1 MKPFFITL
9 FLLSSV
15 LCIPVRA
22 QRQIIV
28 MSYESRLPIRE
39 VYIRID
45 TCKAPIVT
53 NYQGIAVIPDTFVV
67 ATFSNKNHL
76 QVKLSLEEISD
87 SVWLIPKAHTLDEVV
102 VWGQRNVLSK
112 RFALPKTTDP
122 LLKQKGPSG
131 KDLLQTLYDLFH
143 YRRKK
148 QNERAKEILKNY

>member
-1 MKPFFITL
+1 MKPFLVTL
-9 FLLSSV
+9 FLISFV
-15 LCIPVRA
+15 LCISVRA

-28 MSYESRLPIRE
+28 MSYESQLPVRD

-45 TCKAPIVT
+45 TCETPIVT
-53 NYQGIAVIPDTFVV
+53 NYQGIAIIPDTFGI
-67 ATFSNKNHL
+67 ATFSNKNHQQL
-76 QVKLSLEEISD
+76 KLHSEEIPD

-131 KDLLQTLYDLFH
+131 TDILQTLYDIFH

-148 QNERAKEILKNY
+148 QNEKAKEILKNY

>member
-1 MKPFFITL
+1 MKSFLITL
-9 FLLSSV
+9 VLPSV
-15 LCIPVRA
+15 MCISVRA

-28 MSYESRLPIRE
+28 MSYESQLPVRD

-45 TCKAPIVT
+45 TCQTPIIT
-53 NYQGIAVIPDTFVV
+53 NYQGIAVIPDTFAL

-76 QVKLSLEEISD
+76 QAKLRSDEIAD

-102 VWGQRNVLSK
+102 VWGKRKALSK

-131 KDLLQTLYDLFH
+131 TDILQTLSDLFH
-143 YRRKK
+143 HRRKK
-148 QNERAKEILKNY
+148 LNEKAKEVLKNY

>member
-1 MKPFFITL
+1 MKPFLVILFFIS
-9 FLLSSV
+9 FA
-15 LCIPVRA
+15 LCMSVRA

-28 MSYESRLPIRE
+28 MSYESQLPVRE

-45 TCKAPIVT
+45 TCKTPIVT
-53 NYQGIAVIPDTFVV
+53 NYQGIAAIPDTFDV
-67 ATFSNKNHL
+67 ATFSNKNHQQL
-76 QVKLSLEEISD
+76 KLRSEDISD

-131 KDLLQTLYDLFH
+131 TDVLQTLHDLFH

-148 QNERAKEILKNY
+148 QNEKAKEILKNY